1 MQKKAILVLEDG
13 TSFSGYSFGAE
24 GESFGE
30 AVFNTSM
37 TGYQEILTD
46 PSYKKQLVT
55 LTYPMIG
62 NYGIN
67 LDESE
72 SNKIQAAGL
81 IVKEY
86 SKTFSATDDKAISLA
101 KFLTDHK
108 TVAIEG
114 IDTRKL
120 TVILRDSGAMR
131 AGISTMDFDTE
142 SMIKKIKTTPKMEG
156 LNLSQEVA
164 CTEPYSVGDEKN
176 SEYKIV
182 ALDFGIKKN
191 IIRQFNNLNCFVKIF
206 PGTTNPQTILAEKA
220 DGIFVSN
227 GPGDPATSET
237 AIANLKTIIAEKVP
251 MFGICYGHQ
260 IISRALGAKTFK
272 LKFGHRGGNHPV
284 MNLSNRKIEISAQN
298 HGFCVETEE
307 LPDTVEITHINLNDQ
322 TIEGIKHKTQPL
334 FSIQYHPENAPGPHD
349 SEYLFKEFIEMIK
362 AN

>member
-1 MQKKAILVLEDG
+1 MPKKAILVLEDG
-13 TSFSGYSFGAE
+13 TSFNGYSFGAE

-62 NYGIN
+62 NYGVN

-72 SNKIQAAGL
+72 SDKIQATGL

-86 SKTFSATDDKAISLA
+86 SKTFSATSDEAISLTS
-101 KFLTDHK
+101 FLIDNNTI
-108 TVAIEG
+108 AIEG

-120 TVILRDSGAMR
+120 TRIIRDSGAMR
-131 AGISTMDFDTE
+131 AGISTIDFDTK
-142 SMIKKIKTTPKMEG
+142 SMIKKIKEIPEMEG
-156 LNLSQEVA
+156 LNLTQEVA
-164 CTEPYSVGDEKN
+164 CQDPYSVGDEKN
-176 SEYKIV
+176 AKYKIV
-182 ALDFGIKKN
+182 ALDFGIKNN
-191 IIRQFNNLNCFVKIF
+191 IIRQFNNLDCFVKVF
-206 PGTTNPQTILAEKA
+206 PGTTDPATILAEKA

-237 AIANLKTIIAEKVP
+237 AIENLKTIIKEKVP
-251 MFGICYGHQ
+251 VFGICYGHQ

-284 MNLSNRKIEISAQN
+284 MNLSDRKIEISAQN
-298 HGFCVETEE
+298 HGFCVATES
-307 LPDTVEITHINLNDQ
+307 LPDTVEVTHINLNDQ

-362 AN
+362 TK